1 MLNQTNLFLQTMLFV
16 VRNINDGEEV
26 VSTTPESPPDDH
38 DSCQA
43 VSPVSDVTNKNVFG
57 CECPANAPTSLQRLT
72 RCYEPYGC
80 FSTLYPWTDVNR
92 PISNLPEEPY
102 KINTNFCLYTRKN
115 PHTCQVMEYFE
126 ALPASSACLDV
137 PVLETNN
144 PISVYRSNLA
154 RSDLTYFI
162 AHGYLEGGHKPWIG
176 NMGVRPERIHFIG
189 HSLGAHLGGY
199 VGHNLQRMFHSKLG
213 RITGLDPAE
222 PHFGDT
228 LPVVR
233 LDYTDAEF
241 VDIIHTDT
249 SRFITG
255 GKATPLPT
263 YNPSTHRQPSTHIQH
278 LYPHTT
284 PLPTYNTS
292 THIQHLYPHTTPLPT
307 YNPST
312 HIQHLYPHTT
322 PLPTDNP
329 STHIQPLYPHTTP
342 LPTYNTS
349 THLQPLYPHTTPL
362 PTYNTSTHIQH
373 LYPPTTPLPTDNPST
388 HRQPLYP
395 HRKPLPTYN
404 TSTHIQ
410 HLYPPTTPLPT
421 YNPSTHIQHLYPHTT
436 PLPTYNPS
444 THIQPLYPHTT
455 PLPTYNPSTH
465 RQHLYP
471 HTTPLPTYNTSTHR
485 QHLYPHTTPL
495 PTDNTGGLGMREP
508 IGHVDFYPNGG
519 VEQPGCDEGMKDYI
533 SMERGSI
540 FGGLRRFLSCNH
552 LRSYEY
558 FIHSINADSGTAFMA
573 AECPSWKEFQNGT
586 CFRCSNDV
594 QTLTGGGYGI
604 KRRSVEVP
612 AVRDQPPLCTKM
624 GFHAD
629 AYLKVSFEGRTI
641 HAQPMRKH
649 VQLFLMTGAEK
660 PFWKHHYRVQFQV
673 SCSEES
679 LNHNGEVGIP
689 RIILHGDRGTT
700 ESMPLTNR
708 QQYFGPG
715 SMHRMTVA
723 GENVGVIKNVTMEWQ
738 YNMSFINILSWRI
751 ITSPRIYLS
760 WVSVES
766 LEIGDSLTVC
776 PPEGKPVISGIS
788 KKMVHCTK
796 EMVECSEKD

>member
-1 MLNQTNLFLQTMLFV
+1 M
-16 VRNINDGEEV
+16 
-26 VSTTPESPPDDH
+26 
-38 DSCQA
+38 
-43 VSPVSDVTNKNVFG
+43 
-57 CECPANAPTSLQRLT
+57 
-72 RCYEPYGC
+72 
-80 FSTLYPWTDVNR
+80 
-92 PISNLPEEPY
+92 
-102 KINTNFCLYTRKN
+102 
-115 PHTCQVMEYFE
+115 
-126 ALPASSACLDV
+126 
-137 PVLETNN
+137 
-144 PISVYRSNLA
+144 SVYRSNLA

-176 NMGVRPERIHFIG
+176 RLTGELLKNRDANVVVVDWSGGSNPPYTQAVANIRVVGVITAHLINQLLNMGVRPERIHFIG

-213 RITGLDPAE
+213 RITVHPTEIRTSISPSSAAELNTTSALANYATEAGMDPAE

-249 SRFITG
+249 SRFI
-255 GKATPLPT
+255 
-263 YNPSTHRQPSTHIQH
+263 
-278 LYPHTT
+278 
-284 PLPTYNTS
+284 
-292 THIQHLYPHTTPLPT
+292 
-307 YNPST
+307 
-312 HIQHLYPHTT
+312 
-322 PLPTDNP
+322 
-329 STHIQPLYPHTTP
+329 
-342 LPTYNTS
+342 
-349 THLQPLYPHTTPL
+349 
-362 PTYNTSTHIQH
+362 
-373 LYPPTTPLPTDNPST
+373 
-388 HRQPLYP
+388 
-395 HRKPLPTYN
+395 
-404 TSTHIQ
+404 
-410 HLYPPTTPLPT
+410 
-421 YNPSTHIQHLYPHTT
+421 
-436 PLPTYNPS
+436 
-444 THIQPLYPHTT
+444 
-455 PLPTYNPSTH
+455 
-465 RQHLYP
+465 
-471 HTTPLPTYNTSTHR
+471 
-485 QHLYPHTTPL
+485 
-495 PTDNTGGLGMREP
+495 TGGLGMREP

-558 FIHSINADSGTAFMA
+558 FTHSINADSGTAFMA
-573 AECPSWKEFQNGT
+573 AECPSWKEFQNGS
-586 CFRCSNDV
+586 CFSCSNDV

-700 ESMPLTNR
+700 ESMPLAKR

-723 GENVGVIKNVTMEWQ
+723 GGNVGVIKNVTMEWQ

-751 ITSPRIYLS
+751 ITSPRIYLA

-796 EMVECSEKD
+796 EIVECSEKD